1 MATKKLISREEA
13 LGGMAGRATKQAST
27 LLTLIENRTT
37 HCVSQA
43 RQVGNYAL
51 TIAAT
56 QTPRRAFLEAL
67 AQQRE
72 ASDRPTIQEIEQ
84 FAAQWAVLVP
94 ENPTIRATVAYQLS
108 QNYAMPYAT
117 TPGIRAALGL
127 ETAAVQQAYQRLRGQ
142 PLTQL
147 YTAESRPFERWRWAW
162 TAFSKR
168 VETLPPFWI
177 TFFLTMPG
185 ASGLLALP
193 MALARVGT
201 GWGLAIIV
209 LFGVVNMLSAAALAE
224 TVVRSGTARFGLG
237 FLGQLAQE
245 YLGSE
250 ASALLTVAM
259 AANNF
264 LVLII
269 FFLGVSG
276 TLAGATGVPATLW
289 MLPLFAVT
297 IYFLSRRSLNATVT
311 TTLVIGFTNLLI
323 LLAIPLL
330 ALPHFQIQYLASGDS
345 GQSFTPA
352 ALGLIVGILSSTFLS
367 HFLVA
372 TYGPVVLPRD
382 PSGRAWIQGSMA
394 AVFALMLLACLW
406 LLIVNG
412 VLSTQILTSATGT
425 VLTPLAVIV
434 GPAVNVLGSMLVIL
448 SLGLTTIQVALG
460 QYYLIEER
468 LPRRGA
474 HSWLGQLSENQRF
487 ILAISPMLAILAISE
502 WLAISGTGSFSTLLS
517 ILGVLALPLLTG
529 ILPVLLLIATR
540 RKGDFSPGFVARWL
554 GHPVTLSLLYLF
566 FISSILIHGLYIWES
581 LTLRLLA
588 LVSGLVI
595 LVVTGMIWRRGLLA
609 SRTVIE
615 LRQDERLKGLSQ
627 WNVVSNGQP
636 LLANVRLDNGN
647 QQTSYYSTSEPI
659 SHFARLQ
666 TAVFQWPATSATQ
679 LKLWAH
685 RLTPE
690 GNSEGLP
697 VQLVL
702 QDGAQEEIF
711 APVQTNGPVIL
722 PLSGGAGQVVV
733 QLAQHK

>member
-1 MATKKLISREEA
+1 MGAKKLISREEA

-27 LLTLIENRTT
+27 LLTLIENRTA
-37 HCVSQA
+37 HCVIQA
-43 RQVGNYAL
+43 QQVGNYAL
-51 TIAAT
+51 TVAAT
-56 QTPRRAFLEAL
+56 QTPRRAFLEAM
-67 AQQRE
+67 AQNRAE
-72 ASDRPTIQEIEQ
+72 TVRPTIQEVER

-94 ENPTIRATVAYQLS
+94 ENPTIRATVAHLLGQK
-108 QNYAMPYAT
+108 YALPYPT
-117 TPGIRAALGL
+117 TPGMRAALGL
-127 ETAAVQQAYQRLRGQ
+127 DTTVVQQAYQRLRGQ
-142 PLTQL
+142 PLAQL
-147 YTAESRPFERWRWAW
+147 YTAEVKLFERGRWTWA
-162 TAFSKR
+162 AFSKR

-201 GWGLAIIV
+201 AWALAIIV

-245 YLGSE
+245 YLGGE

-276 TLAGATGVPATLW
+276 TLAGATGLPATIW

-311 TTLVIGFTNLLI
+311 TTLMIGFTNLLI

-330 ALPHFQIQYLASGDS
+330 ALPHFQIQNLASGNS
-345 GQSFTPA
+345 GQAFTPA

-372 TYGPVVLPRD
+372 TYGPIVLPRD
-382 PSGRAWIQGSMA
+382 PSGRAWIRGSMA

-406 LLIVNG
+406 LLVVNG
-412 VLSTQILTSATGT
+412 VLSTQILIHTTGT
-425 VLTPLAVIV
+425 VLTPLAAIV
-434 GPAVNVLGSMLVIL
+434 GPAVNVLGSLLVIL

-468 LPRRGA
+468 LPMRGA
-474 HSWLGQLSENQRF
+474 PSWLGQLSENKRF
-487 ILAISPMLAILAISE
+487 MLAISPMFAILALSE
-502 WLAISGTGSFSTLLS
+502 WLAISGIGSFSTLLS

-540 RKGDFSPGFVARWL
+540 RKGDFVPGFVPSWL

-566 FISSILIHGLYIWES
+566 FINSILIHGLYIWES

-588 LVSGLVI
+588 LATGFVI
-595 LVVTGMIWRRGLLA
+595 LVVTAMIWRRGLLA

-615 LRQDERLKGLSQ
+615 VRHDERLKGLSQ
-627 WNVVSNGQP
+627 WNVVSNGRP
-636 LLANVRLDNGN
+636 LLANVRLDDGN
-647 QQTSYYSTSEPI
+647 QQAPYYSASEPI
-659 SHFARLQ
+659 SDFAGLQ
-666 TAVFQWPATSATQ
+666 IAVFQWPATSATQ
-679 LKLWAH
+679 LKLWVH
-685 RLTPE
+685 RLTQE

-697 VQLVL
+697 IQLVM
-702 QDGAQEEIF
+702 QDGADK
-711 APVQTNGPVIL
+711 QTFDLDRADGPVIL
-722 PLSGGAGQVVV
+722 PLSGAAGQVE
-733 QLAQHK
+733 LRLLEHR